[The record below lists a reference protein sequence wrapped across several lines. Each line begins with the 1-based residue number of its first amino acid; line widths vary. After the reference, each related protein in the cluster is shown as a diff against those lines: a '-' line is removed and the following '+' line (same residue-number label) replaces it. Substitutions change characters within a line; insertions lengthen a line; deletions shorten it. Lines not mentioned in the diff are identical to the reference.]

1 MKNGKPTVAD
11 KDKMQRRK
19 TVASSAADKRKAEK
33 AAERAAQ
40 KEREERERRR
50 LKSQRDLENARRKKI
65 EADRKERES
74 AQAKAQRELERQR
87 HKNAVAAM
95 KKEREAERAKL
106 KKAREE
112 LAAARLK
119 KRKAVYAVIKSK
131 LKNLPDGF
139 NYRNYG
145 ILPRTELTV
154 GGDKTSVA
162 SRLSA
167 AGITVS
173 DLRADGGKT
182 RFKIRKKDM
191 PKAIAIL
198 DEMCYNYDA
207 GEKYGMGR
215 RVAFWLSRA
224 GLLLGAVASVAG
236 LYISYGYVWRIEI
249 DGNEKLSAAAIES
262 ALNSVGVRV
271 GRRKSDIAPIA
282 PSALDGLEGVAD
294 ASCEISGTTLYV
306 RVLEAKDYIAHGKN
320 GAYVSD
326 YDATVTRIIMRSG
339 TATVARGDIVK
350 RGDMLAN
357 GDVFSTSGEL
367 LYTADCD
374 AEIYGKVSVTFSADV
389 SRAAV
394 EYRRTGKSSK
404 KTVFGLF
411 GHSIGKVKSPYASYE
426 TVAHTAN
433 YDVLI
438 PLYVTTYTFYE
449 TAPVEAERDI
459 DEVARDYATAKIE
472 EMNFAGD
479 FEYSYNVTQSVAGLY
494 SVHVFLSGEALI
506 SRGVE
511 REQAPPQAIT

>member
-1 MKNGKPTVAD
+1 MKNVKPTVAD
-11 KDKMQRRK
+11 RDNKQRRK
-19 TVASSAADKRKAEK
+19 AVASAADKRKAEK

-40 KEREERERRR
+40 KEREEHERRR

-65 EADRKERES
+65 EADRKEREN
-74 AQAKAQRELERQR
+74 AQAKARRDIERQR
-87 HKNAVAAM
+87 HNNAVAAM

-145 ILPRTELTV
+145 ILPRTELAV
-154 GGDKTSVA
+154 SGDKTSVA
-162 SRLSA
+162 ARLSA

-173 DLRADGGKT
+173 DLRAVGGKT

-215 RVAFWLSRA
+215 RMAFWLSRA

-271 GRRKSDIAPIA
+271 GRKKSDIAPIA

-306 RVLEAKDYIAHGKN
+306 RVLEAKDYVAHGRN

-357 GDVFSTSGEL
+357 GDVYSTSGEL

-449 TAPVEAERDI
+449 TAPVEVERDI
-459 DEVARDYATAKIE
+459 DEVACDYAAAKIE
-472 EMNFAGD
+472 EMNFVGD

>member
-1 MKNGKPTVAD
+1 MKNVKPTVAD
-11 KDKMQRRK
+11 KDNKQRRK
-19 TVASSAADKRKAEK
+19 AVASAADKRKAEK

-50 LKSQRDLENARRKKI
+50 LKSQRDLENARRKKM
-65 EADRKERES
+65 EADRKEREN
-74 AQAKAQRELERQR
+74 AQAKAQRDIERQR

-145 ILPRTELTV
+145 ILPRTELAV
-154 GGDKTSVA
+154 SGDKTSVA
-162 SRLSA
+162 ARLSA

-173 DLRADGGKT
+173 DLRAVGGKT

-215 RVAFWLSRA
+215 RMAFWLSRA
-224 GLLLGAVASVAG
+224 GLLLGAIVSVAG

-271 GRRKSDIAPIA
+271 GRKKTDIAPIA

-306 RVLEAKDYIAHGKN
+306 RVLEAKDYVAHGKN

-357 GDVFSTSGEL
+357 GDVYSTSGEL

-374 AEIYGKVSVTFSADV
+374 AEIYGNVSVTFSADV

-438 PLYVTTYTFYE
+438 PLYVTTHTFYE

>member
-1 MKNGKPTVAD
+1 MKNVKPTVAD
-11 KDKMQRRK
+11 RDNKQRRK
-19 TVASSAADKRKAEK
+19 AVASATDKRKAEK

-50 LKSQRDLENARRKKI
+50 LKSQRDLENARRKKM
-65 EADRKERES
+65 EADRKEREN
-74 AQAKAQRELERQR
+74 AQAKAQRDIERQR

-145 ILPRTELTV
+145 ILPRTELAV
-154 GGDKTSVA
+154 SGDKTSVA
-162 SRLSA
+162 ARLSA

-173 DLRADGGKT
+173 DLRAVGGKT

-215 RVAFWLSRA
+215 RMAFWLSRA

-271 GRRKSDIAPIA
+271 VLAGS
-282 PSALDGLEGVAD
+282 
-294 ASCEISGTTLYV
+294 SGC
-306 RVLEAKDYIAHGKN
+306 
-320 GAYVSD
+320 S
-326 YDATVTRIIMRSG
+326 
-339 TATVARGDIVK
+339 
-350 RGDMLAN
+350 
-357 GDVFSTSGEL
+357 
-367 LYTADCD
+367 
-374 AEIYGKVSVTFSADV
+374 
-389 SRAAV
+389 
-394 EYRRTGKSSK
+394 
-404 KTVFGLF
+404 
-411 GHSIGKVKSPYASYE
+411 
-426 TVAHTAN
+426 
-433 YDVLI
+433 
-438 PLYVTTYTFYE
+438 
-449 TAPVEAERDI
+449 
-459 DEVARDYATAKIE
+459 
-472 EMNFAGD
+472 
-479 FEYSYNVTQSVAGLY
+479 
-494 SVHVFLSGEALI
+494 
-506 SRGVE
+506 
-511 REQAPPQAIT
+511 